1 MSDWKKNF
9 HSITYQDIGP
19 IIRGSEVIFRTWA
32 PFATGLELISGEQ
45 TIMASKDEFGI
56 WEAHMPWIGETV
68 DYLISIDGRAPLPD
82 PASRY
87 QPNGVYGH
95 SRVIQYPLPVST
107 EFVNLHMPSAIIY
120 ELHTGTFSPQGT
132 FAGIAERLEHLVD
145 LGVSA
150 IELMPVSQFEG
161 RWNWGYDGVFPYA
174 VHNTYGTPSDLRELV
189 ERCHSMNLSV
199 ILDVVYNHIGPR
211 GNIFESFGPFFSN
224 RYMTPWGAS
233 LNFDGEW
240 SDYVRAFFIQNAI
253 FWLDAYGFD
262 GLRLDAIHG
271 IADNSPVHFLTELT
285 QTVRK
290 HFARTGKRPV
300 IIGESDM
307 NNPRVI
313 QGLEMGGYGLDA
325 QWCDDFHHS
334 VHALATCEKH
344 GYYSDYGEPEQ
355 VAEAFRH
362 GFVYSGIYSSF
373 LHRTRGYRD
382 RRYRND
388 QLVVF
393 SQDHDQVGN
402 RPGSQRPTSYA
413 GMDASM
419 AMAAAAILSPYV
431 PMLFMG
437 EEFGTFSPFWF
448 FIDTSDP
455 SFASAVDKGRKEE
468 FSYLDWAGDHIE
480 PSDPRALME
489 SRIPWSDLHSS
500 EAQKIFG
507 EYRKLIS
514 IRRSMKLGSGIR
526 PVVGIHGALV
536 TAKYLETPIGVI
548 LCAFNLSEKP
558 ANIPAVHGRILF
570 SRNCATEGNGLI
582 TESYGVAVI
591 QK

>member
-1 MSDWKKNF
+1 MSEWKKNF
-9 HSITYQDIGP
+9 PSITYHDIGP

-32 PFATGLELISGEQ
+32 PFATGLEFISGKRR
-45 TIMASKDEFGI
+45 IIASKDEFGI
-56 WEAHMPWIGETV
+56 WEAHMPWNGETV
-68 DYLISIDGRAPLPD
+68 DYVISINGGAPLPD

-87 QPNGVYGH
+87 QPNGVFGH
-95 SRVIQYPLPVST
+95 SRVIQYPLPGNT

-120 ELHTGTFSPQGT
+120 ELHTGTFTPQGT
-132 FAGIAERLEHLVD
+132 FAGIGERLEHLTD

-174 VHNTYGTPSDLRELV
+174 VHNTYGTPGDLRELV

-211 GNIFESFGPFFSN
+211 GNIFAAFGPFFSN

-240 SDYVRAFFIQNAI
+240 SDYVRSFFIQNAI
-253 FWLDAYGFD
+253 FWLDVYGFD

-271 IADNSPVHFLTELT
+271 IVDNSPMHFLAELT
-285 QTVRK
+285 RTIKK
-290 HFARTGKRPV
+290 HFAGTGKRPV

-313 QGLEMGGYGLDA
+313 QGPEMGGYGLDA

-334 VHALATCEKH
+334 VHALATGEKQ
-344 GYYSDYGEPEQ
+344 GYYMDYGEPEQ

-362 GFVYSGIYSSF
+362 GFVYSCIYSCF

-393 SQDHDQVGN
+393 AQDHDQVGN
-402 RPGSQRPTSYA
+402 RPGSKRPTSYA

-419 AMAAAAILSPYV
+419 AMAAGAILSPYV

-437 EEFGTFSPFWF
+437 EEFGTISPFWF
-448 FIDTSDP
+448 FIDTSDR

-468 FSYLDWAGDHIE
+468 FNYLDWVEDHIA
-480 PSDPRALME
+480 PSDPRAFME
-489 SRIPWSDLHSS
+489 SRIPWHDLHSS
-500 EAQKIFG
+500 KGQKIFG

-514 IRRSMKLGSGIR
+514 IRRSMKLGKGIR
-526 PVVGIHGALV
+526 PVVRIDGALV
-536 TAKYLETPIGVI
+536 TATYLDTPMGVI
-548 LCAFNLSEKP
+548 QCAFNLSEKQV
-558 ANIPAVHGRILF
+558 NIPDMHGRILF
-570 SRNCATEGNGLI
+570 SRNCANDGNGLLM
-582 TESYGVAVI
+582 ESYGVAVI